1 MIAGGNWWRA
11 NEIVI
16 RHLSPHTKLRY
27 LGVTK
32 PFRRLLAWLAALW
45 RAFVTTILAAA
56 RDAPIPRATLPLEF
70 IETHRRAKRG
80 VLHGRLCSPG
90 L

>member
-32 PFRRLLAWLAALW
+32 PSSPIGRSEDDVLVRS
-45 RAFVTTILAAA
+45 RAY
-56 RDAPIPRATLPLEF
+56 D
-70 IETHRRAKRG
+70 G
-80 VLHGRLCSPG
+80 VA
-90 L
+90 